1 MVKVGVKDMDDRK
14 ELFAAVAAAA
24 ATPGEG
30 GDDSTAERYESL
42 LAYVKRHA
50 SR

>member
-1 MVKVGVKDMDDRK
+1 MAKVGVKDMDDRK
-14 ELFAAVAAAA
+14 ELLAAVAAAA
-24 ATPGEG
+24 TAGEG
-30 GDDSTAERYESL
+30 DGDGAAERYESL